1 VNENCDWADQRLSSI
16 QKRTGTCRSMPDRV
30 RISEGEVIYS
40 LHEPLLPCGARLV
53 IKTESEPEVI
63 E

>member
-1 VNENCDWADQRLSSI
+1 VNENCDWADQPL
-16 QKRTGTCRSMPDRV
+16 TGTCRLPDRV

>member
-1 VNENCDWADQRLSSI
+1 LRL
-16 QKRTGTCRSMPDRV
+16 PL
-30 RISEGEVIYS
+30 SEGEMIYS